1 MKEKNIKKAL
11 VCGAAGFVGAH
22 LVKRLKKEGYW
33 VRGVARRRP
42 EFSPIAAD
50 DFLLLDLREKRDCQK
65 AMETPTGPIEEVYQ
79 LAADMGGIGYISK
92 AQCDIMKNNILIN
105 VNMVDAAASRG
116 VKRYF
121 FSSSVCVYRDMMPG
135 EVELKENDA
144 LPANPDNEYG
154 WEKLYS
160 ERMVMEFAQKYGF
173 AARIARFQTTYGPEG
188 TWVGGKEKAPAAI
201 CRKAAEAKNGGVI
214 KVWGNGTAIRSYLYI
229 DDLIEGIYLLM
240 QSKLEGPVNIG
251 SPEYVSVKELVDT
264 VMQVSGKR
272 LNIKYVKGPVGVHSR
287 NFSNKKIY
295 SIGWKAKIPL
305 KKGIALTYPWIEK
318 QVCLA
323 QKGK

>member
-1 MKEKNIKKAL
+1 MKKAL

-33 VRGVARRRP
+33 VRGVARRHP
-42 EFSPIAAD
+42 EFAPSAAD
-50 DFLLLDLREKRDCQK
+50 EFLLLDLREKRDCQK
-65 AMETPTGPIEEVYQ
+65 AVETPTGPVDEVYQ

-105 VNMVDAAASRG
+105 VNMVDTAATKG
-116 VKRYF
+116 VKKYF
-121 FSSSVCVYRDMMPG
+121 FSSSACVYRDMTAG
-135 EVELKENDA
+135 EVELKEEDA
-144 LPANPDNEYG
+144 LPAYPDNEYG

-173 AARIARFQTTYGPEG
+173 TARIARFQTTYGPEG
-188 TWVGGKEKAPAAI
+188 TWAGGKEKAPAAI
-201 CRKAAEAKNGGVI
+201 CRKVAEANNGGTI
-214 KVWGNGTAIRSYLYI
+214 EVWGDGKAIRSYLYI
-229 DDLIEGIYLLM
+229 DDLIDGIYLLM

-264 VMQVSGKR
+264 VIRVSRKR

-287 NFSNKKIY
+287 NFSNQKIY
-295 SIGWKAKIPL
+295 SIGWKSKCSLEDGL
-305 KKGIALTYPWIEK
+305 KLTYAWIEK
-318 QVCLA
+318 QVQA
-323 QKGK
+323 RTQRPEFARK